1 MTIAEVSKMYD
12 LIPDTLRY
20 YEGIGLLSSV
30 PRNTSGI
37 RNYDEASCK
46 RIEFIKCMRSAGVE
60 IEILIEYM
68 QLLAKGKSKVEA
80 RKKLLEEQ
88 REKLLKKQ
96 KSINEILERL
106 DHKINIYSEIEEGK
120 RNDFS
125 EMQ

>member
-1 MTIAEVSKMYD
+1 MTIAEVSKKYD
-12 LIPDTLRY
+12 LTPDTLRY
-20 YEGIGLLSSV
+20 YERIGLLSSV

-46 RIEFIKCMRSAGVE
+46 RIE
-60 IEILIEYM
+60 
-68 QLLAKGKSKVEA
+68 
-80 RKKLLEEQ
+80 
-88 REKLLKKQ
+88 
-96 KSINEILERL
+96 L